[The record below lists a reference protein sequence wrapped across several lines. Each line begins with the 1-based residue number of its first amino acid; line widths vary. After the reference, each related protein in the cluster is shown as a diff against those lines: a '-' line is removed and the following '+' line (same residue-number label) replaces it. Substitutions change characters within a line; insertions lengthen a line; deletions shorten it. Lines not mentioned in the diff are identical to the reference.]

1 MRNRFRSH
9 YAPTEADLAALWK
22 DGLVVLDTNA
32 ILNLFRYTKSTREAF
47 IAVLD
52 AKQSSLWI
60 PHQVGLEFHLHRHG
74 VVFEQKAAFEK
85 TINALSLIQKAAS
98 KQLAELH
105 LSRHP
110 LIDLKDLEAQLCA
123 NIQTLQE
130 SIKEMQARHTD
141 ADGLAEVEQTF
152 QKISDLYNGR
162 VGDPYSSDKLAEI
175 YQDGANRYR
184 KSTPPGY
191 KDSDKGEPDMYGDLV
206 IWKQLLDK
214 GREDKRPVIFITD
227 DGKEDWWLKVA
238 GETKGPRPELVEE
251 YFIES
256 GQRIHFYSPQRFL
269 DFASDSGVSVT
280 DQVKTEVERLSTA
293 RNVDPRIEDLAS
305 MERQI
310 HVFEQMR
317 DDLTA
322 EMRALSET
330 TRGRAV
336 QAAEAEAAFDQLQE
350 SVQGYGTRLRAIDRE
365 IQGLDLDESDS
376 AIDPRRLESLLAE
389 RSRLARRMTFE
400 ELQLGRARENL
411 AMHGHGY
418 DDAEISR
425 LREVE
430 SRLGSVTLEIEALSY
445 SAHRVRTLIHLRNR
459 TMHNVDA
466 V

>member
-60 PHQVGLEFHLHRHG
+60 PHQVGLEFHRHRHG

-123 NIQTLQE
+123 NIETLQE

-141 ADGLAEVEQTF
+141 AEGLAEVEQTF
-152 QKISDLYNGR
+152 QRISDLYDGR

-191 KDSDKGEPDMYGDLV
+191 KDSEKGEPDMYGDLV
-206 IWKQLLDK
+206 IWMQLLDK
-214 GREDKRPVIFITD
+214 GREDKCPVIFITD
-227 DGKEDWWLKVA
+227 DGKDDWWLKVA

-251 YFIES
+251 YFLES

-269 DFASDSGVSVT
+269 AFASDSGVSVT
-280 DQVKTEVERLSTA
+280 EQVKTEVEKLSTA
-293 RNVDPRIEDLAS
+293 RNIDRGIEDLAF
-305 MERQI
+305 MEGRI
-310 HVFEQMR
+310 HSLKRLR
-317 DDLTA
+317 DNLTL
-322 EMRALSET
+322 EMRALSDT
-330 TRGRAV
+330 TRGRAA
-336 QAAEAEAAFDQLQE
+336 QEAEARIAFDELQQ
-350 SVQGYGTRLRAIDRE
+350 SVQSYGERITALDRE
-365 IQGLDLDESDS
+365 IQGLDVDDNGS
-376 AIDPRRLESLLAE
+376 AIDPRRLEDLLGERSLLA
-389 RSRLARRMTFE
+389 RRLTFE
-400 ELQLGRARENL
+400 EVQLGRARENL
-411 AMHGHGY
+411 AIQRQGF
-418 DDAEISR
+418 DDAEFSR
-425 LREVE
+425 LRELE
-430 SRLGSVTLEIEALSY
+430 SSLGSVEREIEEASY
-445 SAHRVRTLIHLRNR
+445 SAHHLRNLIHLRNR
-459 TMHNVDA
+459 AIHNVDFI
-466 V
+466 